1 MNIIIKKNDYV
12 QPTEVRESMVQDIC
26 DIMLDYIDKSLP
38 MTVFAKD
45 NAMYLATMKSGGYKT
60 IAHQKSNAK
69 YDYERIHSCEMDA
82 AFKALQDAGYFI
94 YADRD
99 KKTRN
104 TTYRFSKKPVLWGVP
119 SKTIEFDMFID

>member
-1 MNIIIKKNDYV
+1 MNIRIKRNDYV
-12 QPTEVRESMVQDIC
+12 QPTEVREEMVQDIC
-26 DIMLDYIDKSLP
+26 DIMLDYTDKSLP

-45 NAMYLATMKSGGYKT
+45 NAMYLATIKSGGYKT
-60 IAHQKSNAK
+60 IAHQTSNVT

-82 AFKALQDAGYFI
+82 AFKAFQDAGYHI
-94 YADRD
+94 YADKD

-104 TTYRFSKKPVLWGVP
+104 TTYRFSKKPVLWGVS